1 MALSSEELS
10 RSNLY
15 HCRRKRDLARIL
27 GISRGQLRWLTKQPN
42 TYPTGRSQ
50 SSLYTRLWKPKKGD
64 GRWLRDAPDIAT
76 ADNYRPIDNPIDLL
90 KSVQRRVHDDLSAL
104 PVPDWLYAPA
114 LGKSYV
120 DNAAAHIGSTHFH
133 LLDLQAY
140 FTSCRAARVFAFFK
154 GTLLCSSDV
163 AGMLTHITTLDGS
176 LPQGAPS
183 SPVLSYF
190 SNHQIWD
197 TVHNMCIAEHVK
209 QTLYGDDI
217 TMSANRPI
225 SGKLIWDIKRTLHS
239 HGLQTKK
246 RKEVHLSNKPADIT
260 GVIVD
265 EKGIQAPNRQFKRLS
280 EVELQAK
287 LEPENKKLANKI
299 KGRRAQIKQIIN
311 TTDVRA
317 TVDGAKCYEGS

>member
-1 MALSSEELS
+1 
-10 RSNLY
+10 
-15 HCRRKRDLARIL
+15 
-27 GISRGQLRWLTKQPN
+27 
-42 TYPTGRSQ
+42 
-50 SSLYTRLWKPKKGD
+50 
-64 GRWLRDAPDIAT
+64 
-76 ADNYRPIDNPIDLL
+76 
-90 KSVQRRVHDDLSAL
+90 
-104 PVPDWLYAPA
+104 
-114 LGKSYV
+114 
-120 DNAAAHIGSTHFH
+120 
-133 LLDLQAY
+133 
-140 FTSCRAARVFAFFK
+140 
-154 GTLLCSSDV
+154 
-163 AGMLTHITTLDGS
+163 
-176 LPQGAPS
+176 
-183 SPVLSYF
+183 
-190 SNHQIWD
+190 
-197 TVHNMCIAEHVK
+197 MCIAEHVK